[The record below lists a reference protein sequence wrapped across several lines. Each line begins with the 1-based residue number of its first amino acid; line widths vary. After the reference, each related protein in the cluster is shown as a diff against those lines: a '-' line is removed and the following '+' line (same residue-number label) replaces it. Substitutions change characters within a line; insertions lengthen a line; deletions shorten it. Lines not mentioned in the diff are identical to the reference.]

1 MGARPAGCAEGAR
14 DYQAMIHVNPP
25 RVADEI
31 AAEAGLVLTK
41 LTPYAA
47 AVGYDLPRLM
57 AAVT

>member
-1 MGARPAGCAEGAR
+1 
-14 DYQAMIHVNPP
+14 MIHVNSP

-31 AAEAGLVLTK
+31 AAEVDLVLTK

-47 AVGYDLPRLM
+47 EVGYDLRRLV

>member
-1 MGARPAGCAEGAR
+1 
-14 DYQAMIHVNPP
+14 MIHANPP

-31 AAEAGLVLTK
+31 AAEADLVLTK

-57 AAVT
+57 AVTT

>member
-1 MGARPAGCAEGAR
+1 MGTRPAGYAGGVR

-31 AAEAGLVLTK
+31 AAEADLVLTK